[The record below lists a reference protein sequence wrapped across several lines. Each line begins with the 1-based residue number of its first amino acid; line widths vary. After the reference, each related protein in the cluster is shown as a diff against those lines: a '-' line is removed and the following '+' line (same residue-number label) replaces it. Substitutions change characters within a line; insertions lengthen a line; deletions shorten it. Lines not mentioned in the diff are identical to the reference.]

1 MQIYEIA
8 MEIVVSWTESVQINP
23 GYMQAF
29 RTLNMDSDF
38 DSMLLASSDDTDST

>member
-8 MEIVVSWTESVQINP
+8 MEIVESWTELVQINP

-29 RTLNMDSDF
+29 RTLDMDNDF
-38 DSMLLASSDDTDST
+38 DSMLLASSEDTDSI